1 MVITRK
7 LEKKEEAEFK
17 RLTTHHI
24 GLFYDDI
31 DNSFAQNILNAHNKG
46 FDPIGYWTKNKT
58 IWVAEINNQMAG
70 FLVATEK
77 RGGSVKL
84 LPEVIKPE
92 YQKQGIGTQLWKEV
106 EDIYKKKGYRK
117 VYNDGPLHRVDLLQ
131 WVISMGLNLEAH
143 LKEQYR
149 KGQDEYVAGKLLRKS
164 NVVEVP
170 KTEWHGSE
178 RPFSIRDYQD
188 SDKEELKYLILREMP
203 KMYNEIDD
211 DFIQSI
217 ILAEKRFGK
226 DAFKEKG
233 KKIFVVD
240 SKEEV
245 IGCCIATP
253 KRGGAVKLVPFLI
266 DPEFANN
273 KVADSLLFKVES
285 VLGAYGYRKLYTLLP
300 LPDINS
306 LHIFKKHG
314 FEIEGLIREPYK
326 ENVDNL
332 FFGKRLVL

>member
-1 MVITRK
+1 
-7 LEKKEEAEFK
+7 
-17 RLTTHHI
+17 
-24 GLFYDDI
+24 
-31 DNSFAQNILNAHNKG
+31 
-46 FDPIGYWTKNKT
+46 
-58 IWVAEINNQMAG
+58 
-70 FLVATEK
+70 
-77 RGGSVKL
+77 
-84 LPEVIKPE
+84 
-92 YQKQGIGTQLWKEV
+92 
-106 EDIYKKKGYRK
+106 
-117 VYNDGPLHRVDLLQ
+117 
-131 WVISMGLNLEAH
+131 
-143 LKEQYR
+143 
-149 KGQDEYVAGKLLRKS
+149 
-164 NVVEVP
+164 
-170 KTEWHGSE
+170 
-178 RPFSIRDYQD
+178 
-188 SDKEELKYLILREMP
+188 MP